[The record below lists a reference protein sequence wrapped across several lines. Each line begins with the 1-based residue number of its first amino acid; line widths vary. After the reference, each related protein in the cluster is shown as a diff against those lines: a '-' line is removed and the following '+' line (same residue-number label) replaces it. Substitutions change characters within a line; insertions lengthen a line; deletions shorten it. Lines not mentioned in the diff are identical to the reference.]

1 MWNNISNISS
11 IITGK
16 RLRKQLA
23 SDDLVVVALKDPNF
37 DGKYKDGAITV
48 ADLSGQLGGDRLI
61 AGNRE
66 VVLGIDDDN
75 NDTTLTFSPGDVIIQ
90 TTGAG
95 ADLYIRSLGG
105 DDIFIESGDDITL
118 RGDQGTYDNESEGGD
133 INIYAGDGSDGDTND
148 AGSGGD
154 VRIEAGDAGNSIS
167 GNQGEGGFVTIQA
180 GYTTS
185 SGLPGGDIN
194 FYPGNSVDG
203 IHGDVII
210 QGAFTW
216 EFVTRNAILKFPA
229 VTLATLPNPAGVPGA
244 RAMIADSNLPA
255 PGNFGAIAATGGSAI
270 VPVFS
275 DGVNWLIG

>member
-1 MWNNISNISS
+1 MDILNYISWIA
-11 IITGK
+11 GK
-16 RLRKQLA
+16 KRVVT
-23 SDDLVVVALKDPNF
+23 SVPDDALLPVGIRTESRD
-37 DGKYKDGAITV
+37 DKYTTV
-48 ADLSGQLGGDRLI
+48 AIKKSDLAAQLGGDRLI

-118 RGDQGTYDNESEGGD
+118 RGDKGTYDNESEGGD
-133 INIYAGDGSDGDTND
+133 INIFAGDGSDGDTND

-180 GYTTS
+180 GYTTA
-185 SGLPGGDIN
+185 SGLSGGDIN
-194 FYPGNSVDG
+194 FYTGNSADG

>member
-1 MWNNISNISS
+1 MDILNYISWIA
-11 IITGK
+11 GK
-16 RLRKQLA
+16 KRVVT
-23 SDDLVVVALKDPNF
+23 SVPDDALLPVGIRTESRD
-37 DGKYKDGAITV
+37 DKYTTV
-48 ADLSGQLGGDRLI
+48 AIKKSDLAAQLGGDRLI

-118 RGDQGTYDNESEGGD
+118 RGDQGTYDAENEGGD

-180 GYTTS
+180 GYTTA
-185 SGLPGGDIN
+185 SGLSGGDISLRA
-194 FYPGNSVDG
+194 GNSVSG
-203 IHGDVII
+203 IYGDVTI
-210 QGAFTW
+210 QGNFTW
-216 EFVTRNAILKFPA
+216 TFYTRNGTILFPA

-244 RAMIADSNLPA
+244 RAVIADSTA
-255 PGNFGAIAATGGSAI
+255 FASGNFGVQAVGGGANI